1 MWQFFDDN
9 YVIENNFVKAV
20 PFLTL
25 ALVQHRQSF
34 WHIDFYCCLPWSS
47 FDETQPMK
55 IECLSATSGE
65 TWPGKKTMNKSAI
78 SWLHYNI
85 CLVSTKVNEVHSL
98 IRFKYFFLNKWF
110 TGTNFWNKNIC
121 VNEKINESNKSILN
135 VISQLITISLNL

>member
-25 ALVQHRQSF
+25 ALVQHRRSF
-34 WHIDFYCCLPWSS
+34 WHRDFYCCLPWSS

-65 TWPGKKTMNKSAI
+65 TWPGKNPMNKSVI
-78 SWLHYNI
+78 SRLRYNK
-85 CLVSTKVNEVHSL
+85 CLVSTKSCNEVHSL
-98 IRFKYFFLNKWF
+98 MCL
-110 TGTNFWNKNIC
+110 KNIKELQIGKDMLTNYC
-121 VNEKINESNKSILN
+121 FNTLCNSSNTVYK
-135 VISQLITISLNL
+135 V